1 MDHTY
6 KILEV
11 VGSSPDGIDQAIQN
25 GIARVA
31 KTMHA
36 LRWFEVIDIRG
47 ELGEGKIHH
56 WQVHLKVGIT
66 LDDVE
71 KN

>member
-6 KILEV
+6 KLLEV
-11 VGSSPDGIDQAIQN
+11 AGSSPDGIEQAIENAIQ
-25 GIARVA
+25 RVG

-36 LRWFEVIDIRG
+36 LRWFEVIEIRG
-47 ELGEGKIHH
+47 ELGEDKVNH

-66 LDDVE
+66 LDE
-71 KN
+71 PES